1 MKRLIFIPILTVI
14 LAAMCLTSTLVIQN
28 DTKTMDQT
36 IHLAEQAMQSDDL
49 KLANQYAAE
58 LSEQWEKSR
67 HRLEA
72 FVNTEII
79 YEIGSS
85 VADIKSLTL
94 PEQKDEFLMA
104 CGECHDLLRNMKE
117 SEALSWEM
125 FL

>member
-1 MKRLIFIPILTVI
+1 MKRLIFIPVLTVL
-14 LAAMCLTSTLVIQN
+14 LAALCFTSTFVIQN
-28 DTKTMDQT
+28 DTKTMVQT
-36 IHLAEQAMQSDDL
+36 IHQAEEAMQADDL
-49 KLANQYAAE
+49 KLANQYAAQ

-85 VADIKSLTL
+85 IADIKSLTL
-94 PEQKDEFLMA
+94 PEQKDEFLMV
-104 CGECHDLLRNMKE
+104 CGECRDSLRNLKE